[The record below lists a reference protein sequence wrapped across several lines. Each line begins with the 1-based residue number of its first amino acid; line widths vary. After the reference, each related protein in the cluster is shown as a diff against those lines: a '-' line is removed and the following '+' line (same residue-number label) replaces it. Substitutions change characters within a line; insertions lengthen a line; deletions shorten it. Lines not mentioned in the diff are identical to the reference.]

1 MGVGLVGVEYEH
13 GAADPAE
20 RAWLPATQSAPELAL
35 ALAIALSQHH
45 CVLKV
50 RLLREHGLELHV
62 RLLNCLHLA
71 SCVRNSISGSSS
83 REGTESFI
91 SP

>member
-50 RLLREHGLELHV
+50 RLLPAYGILPLRKVLSH
-62 RLLNCLHLA
+62 
-71 SCVRNSISGSSS
+71 S
-83 REGTESFI
+83 
-91 SP
+91 